1 MDHRV
6 VTYGF
11 SLPWQSKVRNGYAKA
26 IIRDAV
32 LGRIPE
38 EVRVRKSK
46 IGFNTPIIDWMK
58 GAWRESLLDMVHDT
72 DFNASSVITPEVVRQ
87 KILDVIHNPKAKFL
101 DGEQAWAALMPY
113 LWEKAFLRRNYPQ
126 IST

>member
-1 MDHRV
+1 
-6 VTYGF
+6 
-11 SLPWQSKVRNGYAKA
+11 
-26 IIRDAV
+26 
-32 LGRIPE
+32 
-38 EVRVRKSK
+38 
-46 IGFNTPIIDWMK
+46 
-58 GAWRESLLDMVHDT
+58 
-72 DFNASSVITPEVVRQ
+72 VVRQ